1 MTRLIEPPRKDFE
14 RLLTPLTPGERQLID
29 LFDEELDP
37 NWEIYVQPH
46 LNGLRPDLVLLNP
59 HIGIAIFEVKDWD
72 LSAMRYFAS
81 GSPLRLMVEDKYG
94 KKFQKENP
102 VRKILQYKEELFE
115 LYCPRLDDKAGLA
128 VITAGLVFTKSDRSD
143 VEQVFESFRD
153 DGMRKYP
160 QYYPIGGA
168 DDLEE
173 GAIKRIFPEYQRPSS
188 KFMTLGMASDLRGWL
203 QEPAFS
209 KEQRMPLP
217 LDEQQKMLASTRTKT
232 GYRRIKGPAGTGK
245 SLVLAARAA
254 ELASE
259 GKSILVVCYNI
270 TLLNYLRDFA
280 VRHSASRNTIRRK
293 VAFLHFHGWCKWRV
307 CYNDEE
313 HYQKYKNLWASLF
326 SDSDESKDAEQEPSS
341 VLDEKLPKLVQSL
354 YKNTDSNDL
363 LPQYDAILVDEGQD
377 FLPSWQQTL
386 RCALVDGG
394 EMVMVADKT
403 QNIYSTAATWT
414 EDVMKK
420 AGFTGRWTELKTS
433 YRLPSSV
440 IPIVRAFAREFL
452 GKEEIDVPSL
462 EEKDQQKELKPT
474 KLRWIQVRSNDQDR
488 NARICARELTRMMK
502 ELPPNTAVTD
512 ITFLSNRNIGRKVVK
527 RLKEKNIH
535 VLNTFDKQRQKRA
548 FFQGAAQVK
557 ATTLHSFKG
566 WEARLLVLFVDKISH
581 TNSKALFYTAL
592 TRLRRH
598 DWGSCFTIVS
608 CCDELKTF
616 GKTHFEDFELV

>member
-1 MTRLIEPPRKDFE
+1 MTRLIEPPRKEFE

-29 LFDEELDP
+29 LFDEKLDP

-59 HIGIAIFEVKDWD
+59 HIGIAVFEVKDWD
-72 LSAMRYFAS
+72 LGAMRYYAD
-81 GSPLRLMVEDKYG
+81 GSPPRLMAEDRHG
-94 KKFQKENP
+94 KKFWKENP
-102 VRKILQYKEELFE
+102 VRKIRQYKKELFE
-115 LYCPRLDDKAGLA
+115 LYCPRLDDNAGLA

-143 VEQVFESFRD
+143 VKQVFESFRD
-153 DGMRKYP
+153 DGMRNHP

-173 GAIKRIFPEYQRPSS
+173 GAIKRIFPEYQRSS
-188 KFMTLGMASDLRGWL
+188 SGFMTPEMASDLRGWL

-209 KEQRMPLP
+209 KEQRTPLP
-217 LDEQQKMLASTRTKT
+217 LDERQKMLASTRTKT

-259 GKSILVVCYNI
+259 GKKVLVACYNI
-270 TLLNYLRDFA
+270 TLLNYLRDFS
-280 VRHSASRNTIRRK
+280 VRHKTARKEIRRK
-293 VAFLHFHGWCKWRV
+293 VDFLHFHGWCKRV
-307 CYNDEE
+307 CEEDEE
-313 HYQKYKNLWASLF
+313 HDEKYKALWAS
-326 SDSDESKDAEQEPSS
+326 SSADSPESKDAEQEPSS
-341 VLDEKLPKLVQSL
+341 ALDEKLPKLVQRL

-363 LPQYDAILVDEGQD
+363 LPKYDAILVDEGQD

-462 EEKDQQKELKPT
+462 EEKDRQKELEPA
-474 KLRWIQVRSNDQDR
+474 KLRWLQVRGNDQ
-488 NARICARELTRMMK
+488 ARKAHICERELTRMMK

-512 ITFLSNRNIGRKVVK
+512 ITLLSNREIGREVVK
-527 RLKEKNIH
+527 LLQKKNVH
-535 VLNTFDKQRQKRA
+535 VLNTFDNQRQKRA

-598 DWGSCFTIVS
+598 DWGSCLTIVS